1 MGVSPRLMVVVAVA
15 ATLLPF
21 AASEL
26 VELSYTYNDDAPTS
40 PRLREFEHDLVRKGK
55 NKINLWVE
63 LYEICASEHA
73 GTHINAPRHNNEHG
87 WTVEAIPT
95 SRLWRIPAVVIDV
108 SKTIQQKRLK
118 NYEVNQKDLTDWEK
132 QHGII
137 PDGALVFI
145 HTGWGRMVNNKW
157 SYAGLDQNNNLN
169 FPGIG
174 KGGAE
179 WLANHGKNNSHTTGI
194 VGVGIDTLSLDK
206 GQSVRMP
213 AHAALFASNIYG
225 LENVANLDKLPA
237 VGSYVTVMPMRIKGG
252 TGAPARIIA
261 EVGEGPTG
269 LAPTLRPL
277 LTGLL
282 LPLILALRFLRDA

>member
-1 MGVSPRLMVVVAVA
+1 MGVSPRLVVVVVA
-15 ATLLPF
+15 ATLLPL

-26 VELSYTYNDDAPTS
+26 IELSYTFNDDAPTS
-40 PRLREFEHDLVRKGK
+40 PRLRQFKQELVRKGR

-63 LYEICASEHA
+63 LYDICTSEHA
-73 GTHINAPRHNNEHG
+73 GTHIDAPRHNSENG
-87 WTVEAIPT
+87 WTLEAIPT
-95 SRLWRIPAVVIDV
+95 SRLWRIPAVVVDV
-108 SKTIQQKRLK
+108 SKTIKEKRLK
-118 NYEVNQKDLTDWEK
+118 NYEVNQKDLIDWEA
-132 QHGII
+132 QHGVI

-145 HTGWGRMVNNKW
+145 HTGWGKMVRNYW

-179 WLANHGKNNSHTTGI
+179 WLANHGKNNSHTIGI

-213 AHAALFASNIYG
+213 AHAALFAGNIYG
-225 LENVANLDKLPA
+225 LENVANLDKLPT
-237 VGSYVTVMPMRIKGG
+237 VGSYVTVMPLRIKGG

-261 EVGEGPTG
+261 EVGQGSSA
-269 LAPTLRPL
+269 LASTLRPL

-282 LPLILALRFLRDA
+282 LPFILALRFLQDA

>member
-1 MGVSPRLMVVVAVA
+1 MGVSPRLVVVVVA
-15 ATLLPF
+15 ATLLPL

-26 VELSYTYNDDAPTS
+26 IELSYTFNDDAPTS
-40 PRLREFEHDLVRKGK
+40 PRLRQFKQELVRKGR

-63 LYEICASEHA
+63 LYDICTSEHA
-73 GTHINAPRHNNEHG
+73 GTHIDAPRHNSENG
-87 WTVEAIPT
+87 WTLEAIPT
-95 SRLWRIPAVVIDV
+95 SRLWRIPAVVVDV
-108 SKTIQQKRLK
+108 SKIIKEKRLK
-118 NYEVNQKDLTDWEK
+118 NYEVNQKGL
-132 QHGII
+132 
-137 PDGALVFI
+137 DGLGSA
-145 HTGWGRMVNNKW
+145 TRSWGKMVRNYW

-179 WLANHGKNNSHTTGI
+179 WLANHGKNNSHTIGI

-213 AHAALFASNIYG
+213 AHAALFAGNIYG
-225 LENVANLDKLPA
+225 LENVANLDKLPT
-237 VGSYVTVMPMRIKGG
+237 VGSYVTVMPLRIKGG

-261 EVGEGPTG
+261 EVGQGSSA
-269 LAPTLRPL
+269 LASTLRPL

-282 LPLILALRFLRDA
+282 LPFILALRFLQDA